1 MNYERPE
8 LLKKLAGAYVLG
20 TMAARARPRFARL
33 LVESTQAQRA
43 VAEWNNQLAPL
54 YTTVPPIQPP
64 SHIWQAIAAKTEP
77 GSAKSA
83 AAAAAEATT
92 APRGWWSR
100 LSAALDGWGRA
111 AVAFG
116 LGVALTAG
124 LVSQNAHVL
133 GMHHMDAALPASYFG
148 ILANDQGE
156 AVLTAGSH
164 RRGKTIKIKLLKPLA
179 IPAGSVARLWA
190 LPKDGA
196 PVAIANVPATGAVIV
211 DLHAPAEDIFAKV
224 SRLGVTF
231 ETDPA
236 AKRPGTPFVLLGHC
250 VQFW

>member
-1 MNYERPE
+1 MNYEQPE

-33 LVESTQAQRA
+33 LAESPQAQRA

-54 YTTVPPIQPP
+54 YATVPPIQPP
-64 SHIWQAIAAKTEP
+64 SQVWDLIAAKTEP
-77 GSAKSA
+77 GAAKA
-83 AAAAAEATT
+83 AAPAATS
-92 APRGWWSR
+92 PRGIWSR
-100 LSAALDGWGRA
+100 LGAALDGWGRA
-111 AVAFG
+111 AVAFA
-116 LGVALTAG
+116 LGVVLTAG

-156 AVLTAGSH
+156 AVLSAGSH

-190 LPKDGA
+190 LPNDGA
-196 PVAIANVPATGAVIV
+196 PVAIANVPASGAVIV
-211 DLHAPAEDIFAKV
+211 DLDAPAEDIFAKV

-236 AKRPGTPFVLLGHC
+236 AKQPGTPFVLLGHC
-250 VQFW
+250 VKFW

>member
-1 MNYERPE
+1 MNYEQPE

-33 LVESTQAQRA
+33 LMESTQAQRA

-77 GSAKSA
+77 GAAKTA
-83 AAAAAEATT
+83 AVASS
-92 APRGWWSR
+92 APRGWWTGLR
-100 LSAALDGWGRA
+100 AALDGWGRA

-116 LGVALTAG
+116 LGVVLTTG

-148 ILANDQGE
+148 ILSDDQGE

-164 RRGKTIKIKLLKPLA
+164 RRGETIKIKLLKPLV

-196 PVAIANVPATGAVIV
+196 PIAIANVPATGAVLL
-211 DLHAPAEDIFAKV
+211 DLDAPAEDIFAKV
-224 SRLGVTF
+224 SKLGVTF

-236 AKRPGTPFVLLGHC
+236 AKRPGAPFVLLGHC
-250 VQFW
+250 VKFW

>member
-1 MNYERPE
+1 MNYEQPE

-33 LVESTQAQRA
+33 LAESTQAQRA

-54 YTTVPPIQPP
+54 YATVPPIQPP
-64 SHIWQAIAAKTEP
+64 SDIWQAIAAKTGPEP
-77 GSAKSA
+77 GRSA
-83 AAAAAEATT
+83 AAAVASKS
-92 APRGWWSR
+92 PRGWWSR
-100 LSAALDGWGRA
+100 LSGALDGWGRA

-148 ILANDQGE
+148 ILADDQGE

-179 IPAGSVARLWA
+179 IPLGSVARLWA
-190 LPKDGA
+190 LPKEGT
-196 PVAIANVPATGAVIV
+196 PVAIANVPASGAVIV
-211 DLHAPAEDIFAKV
+211 DLDAPAEDIFAKV
-224 SRLGVTF
+224 SRLGLTF
-231 ETDPA
+231 ESDPA
-236 AKRPGTPFVLLGHC
+236 ASRPGMPFVLLGHC
-250 VQFW
+250 VKFW

>member
-1 MNYERPE
+1 MNYEQPK

-33 LVESTQAQRA
+33 LAESPQAQRA

-54 YTTVPPIQPP
+54 YTTVPPIEPP
-64 SHIWQAIAAKTEP
+64 SHIWQSIAAKTEQ
-77 GSAKSA
+77 STAKSA
-83 AAAAAEATT
+83 AAAFAST
-92 APRGWWSR
+92 ASRGWWSR

-116 LGVALTAG
+116 LGVVLTAG
-124 LVSQNAHVL
+124 LVSQNAHL
-133 GMHHMDAALPASYFG
+133 FGMHHMDASLPASYFG

-164 RRGKTIKIKLLKPLA
+164 RRGETIKIKLLKPLV

-211 DLHAPAEDIFAKV
+211 NLDAPAEDIFAKV
-224 SRLGVTF
+224 PKLGLTF

-236 AKRPGTPFVLLGHC
+236 AKRPATPFVLLGHC
-250 VQFW
+250 VKFW